1 MKVLVYIKF
10 LVALF
15 LFSISISS
23 NGQNSYDTLSFYD
36 ENFTSDQAKKEFIEA
51 INFNMN
57 SSYQDARYIASS
69 FYDYAID
76 KQDSDLIKTAYFQKC
91 LIHFQDAKYDSSLVC
106 LLSAQEIAE
115 IQSDTAMLID
125 IERTIGS
132 VYLSTKI
139 KDKAFFHFNN
149 SLDLSKLAADSSR
162 MAKAL
167 NNLSILSTQ
176 AEDYQKALN
185 YLKRS
190 LDLKIAFAPKT
201 ARISTLINISKNYK
215 LLKNY
220 DKALN
225 NLDRAKEIAE
235 DYDLNTKLSEI
246 YVAYA
251 STYEKMGKVKETEE
265 AYLSSIKISTEL
277 NAVGGQNFTIKKYA
291 EFLMAQKRWKEAE
304 SKLETILIDLNEKQ
318 NPILLSEIYYDL
330 GKIAYESKNLIKAQ
344 VWLNQAISITDV
356 QNQET
361 LVKAYNIL
369 SLITYL
375 NQDYEIAYHNLRI
388 SNMIAD
394 IVNKKNNDERVKELQ
409 VKYDAINDKKS
420 IENLIEITELKESE
434 KQKSNFYFLVTFG
447 LFVITLGAAFALAR
461 QVSHKQKQSTELQIQ
476 MDDNNRKTKDLI
488 KAHNLA
494 EQGLK
499 VKSEFIAMISHEIR
513 TPMNAVIGMSSLLEE
528 TPLNELQR
536 NYLNN
541 ISISSNN
548 LLILLNDILDFS
560 RIESGKVSIKLQ
572 PADIHKELSHVVNM
586 FTPLANEK
594 DLDFQISLSDEIPS
608 IAFVDAPRLRQVV
621 VNLLSNA
628 IKFTH
633 KGFVNLTVTIVKS
646 EPTLNGQIVTMRIS
660 VKDSGIGVPK
670 DKQKEIFSSFNQLD
684 SKVSRQY
691 AGVGLGLSIS
701 QGILGMMGS
710 NIYLESEFAKGS
722 EFWFEL
728 KMKAEKEH
736 LQPKKSEKKPSS
748 KVKFDANL
756 GNSAPL
762 KILIAEDNEINQ
774 RLLQINLN
782 KMGYNP
788 IIVSNGQEAID
799 QIKVQEFD
807 IVFMDIQ
814 MPIMDGLAATK
825 EIIRMYGTNKPIIVA
840 VTANAMGTDKESYI
854 TAGMDDY
861 ISKPYTTSEIETC
874 LKNWYAHLNA

>member
-1 MKVLVYIKF
+1 M
-10 LVALF
+10 
-15 LFSISISS
+15 
-23 NGQNSYDTLSFYD
+23 T
-36 ENFTSDQAKKEFIEA
+36 
-51 INFNMN
+51 
-57 SSYQDARYIASS
+57 
-69 FYDYAID
+69 
-76 KQDSDLIKTAYFQKC
+76 
-91 LIHFQDAKYDSSLVC
+91 
-106 LLSAQEIAE
+106 
-115 IQSDTAMLID
+115 
-125 IERTIGS
+125 
-132 VYLSTKI
+132 
-139 KDKAFFHFNN
+139 
-149 SLDLSKLAADSSR
+149 
-162 MAKAL
+162 
-167 NNLSILSTQ
+167 
-176 AEDYQKALN
+176 
-185 YLKRS
+185 
-190 LDLKIAFAPKT
+190 
-201 ARISTLINISKNYK
+201 
-215 LLKNY
+215 
-220 DKALN
+220 
-225 NLDRAKEIAE
+225 
-235 DYDLNTKLSEI
+235 
-246 YVAYA
+246 
-251 STYEKMGKVKETEE
+251 
-265 AYLSSIKISTEL
+265 
-277 NAVGGQNFTIKKYA
+277 
-291 EFLMAQKRWKEAE
+291 QKRWVEAE
-304 SKLETILIDLNEKQ
+304 SKLEAVLIGLNEKQ

-330 GKIAYESKNLIKAQ
+330 GKTAYESKNMIKAQ

-356 QNQET
+356 SNHET

-375 NQDYEIAYHNLRI
+375 DKEYEIAYHNLRI
-388 SNMIAD
+388 SNLMAD
-394 IVNKKNNDERVKELQ
+394 IVQKKNNDERIRELQ
-409 VKYDAINDKKS
+409 VKYNAINDKKS
-420 IENLIEITELKESE
+420 IENLIEITELKENE
-434 KQKSNFYFLVTFG
+434 KQKSNMYFLVTFG
-447 LFVITLGAAFALAR
+447 LFVITLGAAFTLAR
-461 QVSHKQKQSTELQIQ
+461 QVSHKQKQSSVLQDQ
-476 MDDNNRKTKDLI
+476 MDENLRKTKDLL
-488 KAHNLA
+488 KAHKLA

-513 TPMNAVIGMSSLLEE
+513 TPMNAVIGMSSLLDE

-536 NYLNN
+536 NYLSN

-586 FTPLANEK
+586 FSPLANEK
-594 DLDFQISLSDEIPS
+594 DLDFRISLADEIPS

-633 KGFVNLTVTIVKS
+633 KGFVSLTVSIVKS
-646 EPTLNGQIVTMRIS
+646 EPTLNGQMVTMKVS
-660 VKDSGIGVPK
+660 VKDSGIGVPQN
-670 DKQKEIFSSFNQLD
+670 KQKEIFSSFNQLD

-691 AGVGLGLSIS
+691 SGVWLGLSIS

-710 NIYLESEFAKGS
+710 SIQLESEFAKGS

-728 KMKAEKEH
+728 KIKAEKEH
-736 LQPKKSEKKPSS
+736 LRPDRTKKSEKQPSS

-756 GNSAPL
+756 GNAAPL

-788 IIVSNGQEAID
+788 IIVSNGQEALD
-799 QIKVQEFD
+799 QIKIQEFD
-807 IVFMDIQ
+807 IIFMDIQ